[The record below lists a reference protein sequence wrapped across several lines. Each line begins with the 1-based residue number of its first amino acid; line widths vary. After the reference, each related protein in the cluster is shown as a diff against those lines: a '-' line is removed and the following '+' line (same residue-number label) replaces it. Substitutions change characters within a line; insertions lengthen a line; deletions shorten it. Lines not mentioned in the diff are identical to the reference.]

1 MAGDALE
8 ASAGAAPGVSAEVAS
23 PASPPGVPSVPRERT
38 ALGIVVTCAGGF
50 MDAYSYLMHGEVF
63 ANGQTGNIVLLVLR
77 LAEAD
82 WGGAVRYV
90 IPVAAFV
97 LGVFLSRC
105 VQEALFPGCHAR
117 MQRCALAFE
126 ATLFAAIALAASHA
140 GDLLVNSVISFA
152 AAVAFQ
158 NFRTFGT
165 RSTYASVF
173 CTGNLRSLGLSLYEG
188 LVRHD
193 AHECHRAQRYMA
205 IIGSFGAGVLL
216 GKVSCQLMGNQSC
229 VLVSAIF
236 LLANA
241 FVSRSD

>member
-1 MAGDALE
+1 MAGDTLE

-23 PASPPGVPSVPRERT
+23 PASPPGVPSAPRERT

-97 LGVFLSRC
+97 L
-105 VQEALFPGCHAR
+105 
-117 MQRCALAFE
+117 AFE

-140 GDLLVNSVISFA
+140 GDLSVNSVISFA